1 MTRSCA
7 GTSRAEVLLFV
18 RNAATVIETVEVLRG
33 RGWRISREAL
43 EHGLYAVSWPA
54 RFEVLADD
62 PYFILDGGHNP
73 QCAEELAG
81 NLLHYFPGQKRILL
95 AGVLKDKDY
104 AAIFSRLRSAADE
117 VCCITPASTRALP
130 AEDLAAFLCSAG
142 WTASAYSSVAEG
154 VSAAVDRAKE
164 TGGMVCAAGSLYL
177 AGPIRELF
185 GCY

>member
-1 MTRSCA
+1 M
-7 GTSRAEVLLFV
+7 
-18 RNAATVIETVEVLRG
+18 EVLRG

-73 QCAEELAG
+73 QCAEELA
-81 NLLHYFPGQKRILL
+81 
-95 AGVLKDKDY
+95 VKDKDY

-130 AEDLAAFLCSAG
+130 AEDLATYLQSAG
-142 WTASAYSSVAEG
+142 WPASAYPSVAEG

>member
-1 MTRSCA
+1 MSRS
-7 GTSRAEVLLFV
+7 GPDPELPEYDVSRGLSVLPE
-18 RNAATVIETVEVLRG
+18 ALRG
-33 RGWRISREAL
+33 VTVTADGAKGRIIPTDTA
-43 EHGLYAVSWPA
+43 
-54 RFEVLADD
+54 
-62 PYFILDGGHNP
+62 FIVKTSGEISP
-73 QCAEELAG
+73 EELAA
-81 NLLHYFPGQKRILL
+81 NLLQYFPGQKRILL

-104 AAIFSRLRSAADE
+104 AAIFSRLRSAAEE

-130 AEDLAAFLCSAG
+130 AEDLATFLCSAG